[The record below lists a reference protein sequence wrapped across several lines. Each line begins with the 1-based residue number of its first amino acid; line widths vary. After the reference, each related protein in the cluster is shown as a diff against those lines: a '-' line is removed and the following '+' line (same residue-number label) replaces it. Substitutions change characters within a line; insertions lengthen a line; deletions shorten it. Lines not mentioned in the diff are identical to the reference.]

1 MTLLDSY
8 LRIRVTRE
16 PSTTRRV
23 RSVELT
29 DPYTG
34 EVLGNL
40 PVMSVSSHQDAQSP
54 QTFGFE
60 VLGDRVDEVVAD
72 D

>member
-1 MTLLDSY
+1 MTLRDSY
-8 LRIRVTRE
+8 LRIRVTRD
-16 PSTTRRV
+16 PTAARRV

-34 EVLGNL
+34 EVLGSL
-40 PVMSVSSHQDAQSP
+40 PVMSVSSHQDAQSA

-60 VLGDRVDEVVAD
+60 VLGDRVDEVVTD

>member
-1 MTLLDSY
+1 MTLRDSY
-8 LRIRVTRE
+8 LRIRVTRD
-16 PSTTRRV
+16 PTAARRV

-34 EVLGNL
+34 EVLG
-40 PVMSVSSHQDAQSP
+40 
-54 QTFGFE
+54 
-60 VLGDRVDEVVAD
+60 DRVDEVVTD